1 MTVDVCASCGKPFS
15 FLQRLTSTKFAEGI
29 VVHHQCEP
37 AYRVFAGAAKLAK
50 NRFRLANLMEAHL
63 IELAGPADID
73 QTVNQVG
80 SVSRWIAMRGLHA
93 ACASDVH
100 ASVPQLMVGMV
111 VALIAADHL
120 SRIVGADRNEC
131 AILSCYSLSHEL
143 MGTIHKT
150 CFMHAL
156 ELHNALMVSQPQ
168 VLAEIG
174 TTIAA
179 LSGDNDDKHLDHL
192 GRLVADLLVKAKG

>member
-120 SRIVGADRNEC
+120 SRIVGG
-131 AILSCYSLSHEL
+131 YSLSHEL